1 MLLFVEVEGT
11 KQKVSG
17 ACPAGG
23 VDTYDLDAT
32 SVIGGKGK
40 SVVGDASGGG
50 IVVEPKSSAKFL
62 SSKIVP
68 KNSLFELFAKPI
80 LKEDM
85 VKTTIQMA

>member
-1 MLLFVEVEGT
+1 LLIFFEVEGT

-40 SVVGDASGGG
+40 SVELLWNQKVQQNFYHQKLFQK
-50 IVVEPKSSAKFL
+50 ILCL
-62 SSKIVP
+62 SCLQSQ
-68 KNSLFELFAKPI
+68 F
-80 LKEDM
+80 
-85 VKTTIQMA
+85 